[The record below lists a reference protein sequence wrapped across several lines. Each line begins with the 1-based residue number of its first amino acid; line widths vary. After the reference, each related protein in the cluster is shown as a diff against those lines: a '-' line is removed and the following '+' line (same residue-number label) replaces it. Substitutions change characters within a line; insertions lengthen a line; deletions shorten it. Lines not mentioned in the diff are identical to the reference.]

1 MASDEASGGFRQ
13 LHDTLL
19 DRLGTDITAGVLPPG
34 TRLVT
39 DEMSEQYGVS
49 RSVVREA
56 VRVLE
61 TLGLLAARRR
71 VGVTV
76 LPEDCWNALDAN
88 VIRWQL
94 AGPKRFETLA
104 ELSELRS
111 VIEPTAARLAAE
123 RATPKQ
129 CGALTA
135 AVIGMSETSR
145 AADTEAYL
153 GHDADFHRTMLE
165 ASGNL
170 LLRGLAGIVV
180 EVLEGRTRHSL
191 MPHEANPEALHLH
204 GVVAMAIQA
213 RDGTG
218 AEQAMRAIV
227 EESAAAVE
235 ELRGS

>member
-19 DRLGTDITAGVLPPG
+19 DRLGTDIAAGVLPTG

-39 DEMSEQYGVS
+39 DEMSAQYGVS

-61 TLGLLAARRR
+61 TLGLLAVRRR
-71 VGVTV
+71 VGITV
-76 LPEDCWNALDAN
+76 LPEESWNAFDAN

-94 AGPKRFETLA
+94 AGPRRFDKLA
-104 ELSELRS
+104 ELSEVRS
-111 VIEPTAARLAAE
+111 AFEPLAARLASE

-135 AVIGMSETSR
+135 AVIGMSETAR

-153 GHDADFHRTMLE
+153 GHDSDFHRTLLE

-170 LLRGLAGIVV
+170 LLRGLAGIVI

-191 MPHEANPEALHLH
+191 MPHEANPEALRLH
-204 GVVAMAIQA
+204 GVVALAVQA
-213 RDGTG
+213 RDGAT

-227 EESAAAVE
+227 EESAAAVQD
-235 ELRGS
+235 LRRS